1 MSGCPGCIRMI
12 RLNEK
17 YGRILLAEQA
27 YLPDGW
33 KANVQVLVE
42 NGKISR
48 VGPAGSFDAQGAV
61 RQRGRVL
68 LPGLVDCHTHLGLL
82 DPTTPAGDDVNEMI
96 DPVNPGLRVIDGVN
110 PGDPGFGRALAE
122 GVTSVGILP
131 GSTNLLGG
139 QGAVLTT
146 APGSLQERLLSSY
159 CGMKAALGE
168 NPKRD
173 YGAQQRS
180 PRTRMG
186 EAYLLRGALRRA
198 AEALAA
204 GRVNDYDT
212 EALVR
217 VLEGTVPLRVHVHR
231 SDDVETILRI
241 GEEFGLRLVL
251 EHGTGCAGL
260 ADRLCQAGIVVAAGP
275 AIMGP
280 CKDEMRQITPVL
292 PGMLEKAG
300 VGVALIT
307 DAPEVPAEYLRLM
320 GLIAHREGLS
330 AAGTLDALTR
340 VPARILGLEGQIG
353 VIAPGARADLVW
365 MNGDP
370 LNLYSRVEKVFV
382 GGACV
387 YGEDSTD

>member
-1 MSGCPGCIRMI
+1 M
-12 RLNEK
+12 
-17 YGRILLAEQA
+17 
-27 YLPDGW
+27 
-33 KANVQVLVE
+33 
-42 NGKISR
+42 
-48 VGPAGSFDAQGAV
+48 GPAGSFDSKGAV
-61 RQRGRVL
+61 RQQGRVL

-110 PGDPGFGRALAE
+110 LGDPGFGRALAE
-122 GVTSVGILP
+122 GVTTVGILP

-139 QGAVLTT
+139 QGAVMST

-198 AEALAA
+198 AEALAD
-204 GRVNDYDT
+204 GRGNDYDT
-212 EALVR
+212 EALAQ
-217 VLEGTVPLRVHVHR
+217 VLDGSVPLRVHVHR

-241 GEEFGLRLVL
+241 GGEFGLRLVL

-260 ADRLCQAGIVVAAGP
+260 AGQLRQAGIVVAAGP

-280 CKDEMRQITPVL
+280 CKDEMRQITPEL
-292 PGMLEKAG
+292 PGILEKAG
-300 VGVALIT
+300 VEVALIT

-330 AAGTLDALTR
+330 ATGTLDALTR

-353 VIAPGARADLVW
+353 VIAPGARADLIW
-365 MNGDP
+365 MDGDP
-370 LNLYSRVEKVFV
+370 LNLYSRVESVFV